1 MSDET
6 SNYVSHWNADIATY
20 KIKLYLADLLSVQQ
34 RNDELQITAAHSFNK
49 TLLRDKYCW
58 QEAGKWRDEGT
69 PLK

>member
-49 TLLRDKYCW
+49 ALL
-58 QEAGKWRDEGT
+58 QG
-69 PLK
+69 